1 MSEIFITLLKYIVTC
16 DKSSVEEGVLP
27 LMNGLPT
34 KLKLWTLLLNA
45 SNMVEGIVPLI
56 FVATSDILWS
66 LVNAAIA
73 GGIVPLIFSR

>member
-1 MSEIFITLLKYIVTC
+1 
-16 DKSSVEEGVLP
+16 
-27 LMNGLPT
+27 MNGLPT

-56 FVATSDILWS
+56 FVATSDIFWS